1 MTTREEAVD
10 LARQCAAQRGKVQ
23 SLARAGRHPEAG
35 ELACE
40 CVTMVSRL
48 RAEVGDGM
56 ALQQAEQVFRMV
68 AALTRVEAV
77 SYLPA
82 LARSL
87 AEFAR
92 CCQQSRQ
99 FERAAGMF
107 GSAVDAQKIL
117 LASKRVDEGRVDEGR
132 VDEARVDAGQV
143 DTGQEVAGQ
152 VDQGDAELA
161 VAIELIELMS
171 SHALALAQADQL
183 AQAYE
188 AASEFVELAR
198 GRLPRSLPLLTGGLL
213 FMGDLAS
220 DLGRPRDAAE
230 HLVEGMRALGDAIG
244 QGLPGAEDAGR
255 RLGARLRQA
264 AASAEFD
271 VPEDVALLLTTLEP
285 A

>member
-10 LARQCAAQRGKVQ
+10 LARQCAALRGKIE

-40 CVTMVSRL
+40 CVLMVGRL
-48 RAEVGDGM
+48 RGEIGNAM
-56 ALQQAEQVFRMV
+56 ALQQAEQVFRVV
-68 AALTRVEAV
+68 AGLTRVEAV

-82 LARSL
+82 LARAL

-92 CCQQSRQ
+92 CCQASRQ

-117 LASKRVDEGRVDEGR
+117 LASKHVED
-132 VDEARVDAGQV
+132 GQV
-143 DTGQEVAGQ
+143 EQSEG
-152 VDQGDAELA
+152 ELA
-161 VAIELIELMS
+161 IALELLELMS
-171 SHALALAQADQL
+171 SHALALALANQP

-188 AASEFVELAR
+188 AATEFVELAR

-220 DLGRPRDAAE
+220 DLGRPQDAAA
-230 HLVEGMRALGDAIG
+230 HLVEGMRVLGAAIRE
-244 QGLPGAEDAGR
+244 GLPGAEDAGR
-255 RLGARLRQA
+255 RLAARLRTA
-264 AASAEFD
+264 ATAADFEL
-271 VPEDVALLLTTLEP
+271 PEDVALLLTTLAP

>member
-1 MTTREEAVD
+1 MATREQAID
-10 LARQCAAQRGKVQ
+10 LATQCAAHRGKVQ

-40 CVTMVSRL
+40 CVTMVGRL
-48 RAEVGDGM
+48 RVEVGDAM

-68 AALTRVEAV
+68 AGLTRVEAV

-82 LARSL
+82 LSRSL

-117 LASKRVDEGRVDEGR
+117 LASCRVDEG
-132 VDEARVDAGQV
+132 QV
-143 DTGQEVAGQ
+143 EQL
-152 VDQGDAELA
+152 DAELA
-161 VAIELIELMS
+161 IALELIELMS
-171 SHALALAQADQL
+171 SQALALAQADQL

-188 AASEFVELAR
+188 VAAAFVELAR

-213 FMGDLAS
+213 FMADLAT

-230 HLVEGMRALGDAIG
+230 HLIEGMRVLGAAID
-244 QGLPGAEDAGR
+244 QRLPGAREAGQ
-255 RLGARLRQA
+255 RLATPLRKA
-264 AASAEFD
+264 AAAAEFEL
-271 VPEDVALLLTTLEP
+271 PEDVAAILTTLGP

>member
-1 MTTREEAVD
+1 
-10 LARQCAAQRGKVQ
+10 
-23 SLARAGRHPEAG
+23 
-35 ELACE
+35 
-40 CVTMVSRL
+40 MVARL

-56 ALQQAEQVFRMV
+56 ALQQAEQVFRLV
-68 AALTRVEAV
+68 AGLTRVEAV

-117 LASKRVDEGRVDEGR
+117 LASK
-132 VDEARVDAGQV
+132 QV
-143 DTGQEVAGQ
+143 E
-152 VDQGDAELA
+152 QGDDELA
-161 VAIELIELMS
+161 IAIELIELMS
-171 SHALALAQADQL
+171 SQALALAQADQP

-188 AASEFVELAR
+188 IATEFVELAR

-213 FMGDLAS
+213 FMADLAS

-230 HLVEGMRALGDAIG
+230 HLVEGMRVLGAAI
-244 QGLPGAEDAGR
+244 QEGLPGAEDAGR
-255 RLGARLRQA
+255 RLATPLRKA
-264 AASAEFD
+264 AAAAEFEL
-271 VPEDVALLLTTLEP
+271 PEDVALLLTKLGS